1 MKLQVGDVL
10 RIDNNDQIP
19 VSERYIDVCISRYTS
34 LLLCLGHFYMSYQP
48 LSLLQADIVVLTTSE
63 ENGLCYIETAELDG

>member
-19 VSERYIDVCISRYTS
+19 VSNQYIDVGSHFKS
-34 LLLCLGHFYMSYQP
+34 WPFLLVLSA

>member
-19 VSERYIDVCISRYTS
+19 VSNQSIDVGSHFKS
-34 LLLCLGHFYMSYQP
+34 WPFLLVLSA

>member
-19 VSERYIDVCISRYTS
+19 VSNQFIDVGLHFTSWPFFRCLISLYLFCRLILWFLLPVKKMVCATS
-34 LLLCLGHFYMSYQP
+34 RQLNWMGESY
-48 LSLLQADIVVLTTSE
+48 I
-63 ENGLCYIETAELDG
+63 

>member
-19 VSERYIDVCISRYTS
+19 VSNQYIDV
-34 LLLCLGHFYMSYQP
+34 
-48 LSLLQADIVVLTTSE
+48 
-63 ENGLCYIETAELDG
+63 GLCFTSWPFLGVLSAFISFAG

>member
-19 VSERYIDVCISRYTS
+19 VSNQYIDVGLHFKSWPFLGLLSAFISFA
-34 LLLCLGHFYMSYQP
+34 G
-48 LSLLQADIVVLTTSE
+48 
-63 ENGLCYIETAELDG
+63 

>member
-19 VSERYIDVCISRYTS
+19 VSNQYIDVGLHFKSWPFLGVLSAFISFAGRY
-34 LLLCLGHFYMSYQP
+34 CGSYYQ
-48 LSLLQADIVVLTTSE
+48 
-63 ENGLCYIETAELDG
+63 

>member
-19 VSERYIDVCISRYTS
+19 VSNQYIDVGLHFKFLGVLSAFISFA
-34 LLLCLGHFYMSYQP
+34 G
-48 LSLLQADIVVLTTSE
+48 
-63 ENGLCYIETAELDG
+63 